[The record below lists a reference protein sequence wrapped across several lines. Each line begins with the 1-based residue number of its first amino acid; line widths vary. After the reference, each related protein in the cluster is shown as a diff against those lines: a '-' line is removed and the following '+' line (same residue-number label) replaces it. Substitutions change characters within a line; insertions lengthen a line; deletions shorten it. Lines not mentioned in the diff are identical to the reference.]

1 MKKMICPLCGEP
13 GLVIRKNAV
22 TVVLDDGRKGSLSAV
37 AHEHCP
43 HCGENFYAYGSLPNL
58 RGRRTRLKKAV

>member
-1 MKKMICPLCGEP
+1 MKKLICPLCGEP

-22 TVVLDDGRKGSLSAV
+22 SVALADGRQGRLPAV
-37 AHEHCP
+37 VHQHCP

-58 RGRRTRLKKAV
+58 RRRKPRLKKAG